1 MSLTKG
7 LRRKHNDLWHR
18 MVTHPFVTEM
28 GDGALPV
35 EKFRTY
41 FLQDYV
47 FVRDLVSMTALG
59 ISKAP
64 DFESA
69 NVLNRF
75 LTGILDPEN
84 DLFLRAFEEIGVSE
98 REYAS
103 AEASPT
109 TRAFGDFLM
118 RTGLE
123 GDFDDV
129 ATVLYVTEGTYL
141 DWGTRLIEQ
150 GKRPDNRIYR
160 EWIDIHGPQVLG
172 DLVGWLGNHL
182 DGTDAGRLHRIDRV
196 FHTALRYEY
205 LFWEA
210 VYRGDHWPDEDTQQ

>member
-1 MSLTKG
+1 
-7 LRRKHNDLWHR
+7 
-18 MVTHPFVTEM
+18 MVAHPFVTEM
-28 GDGALPV
+28 GDGTLPV

-64 DFESA
+64 DFEGA

-84 DLFLRAFEEIGVSE
+84 DLFVRAFEAMGVSE

-129 ATVLYVTEGTYL
+129 AIVLYVTEGTYL
-141 DWGTRLIEQ
+141 DWGTRLID
-150 GKRPDNRIYR
+150 GRKRPDNRIYR

-172 DLVGWLGNHL
+172 ELVGWLGNHL
-182 DGTDAGRLHRIDRV
+182 DGTDGGGRPRIKRV
-196 FHTALRYEY
+196 FHATLRYEY